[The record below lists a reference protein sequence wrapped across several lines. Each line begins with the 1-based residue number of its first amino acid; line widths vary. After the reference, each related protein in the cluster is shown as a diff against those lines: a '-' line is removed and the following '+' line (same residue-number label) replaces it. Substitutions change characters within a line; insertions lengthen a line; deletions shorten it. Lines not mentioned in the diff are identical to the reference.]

1 MSLDYKRENI
11 SEKSENETSSLE
23 SIIILNSYFI
33 KNQNNYLDYP
43 KIQGII

>member
-23 SIIILNSYFI
+23 SIIILNYFM

>member
-33 KNQNNYLDYP
+33 KN
-43 KIQGII
+43 

>member
-23 SIIILNSYFI
+23 SIIILNYFI
-33 KNQNNYLDYP
+33 KN
-43 KIQGII
+43 